1 MSTTLNAVH
10 WGSKMRERQGTYLS
24 NLDLDRGVV
33 LSGDQSVRGGA
44 LAGDVEIHN
53 ISFVVLHLYYS

>member
-1 MSTTLNAVH
+1 MC
-10 WGSKMRERQGTYLS
+10 ERQATYLS

>member
-1 MSTTLNAVH
+1 MSSTLKTVH
-10 WGSKMRERQGTYLS
+10 RKGWTRQSLATYLS
-24 NLDLDRGVV
+24 DLDLDRGVV

>member
-1 MSTTLNAVH
+1 
-10 WGSKMRERQGTYLS
+10 MRERQGTYLS